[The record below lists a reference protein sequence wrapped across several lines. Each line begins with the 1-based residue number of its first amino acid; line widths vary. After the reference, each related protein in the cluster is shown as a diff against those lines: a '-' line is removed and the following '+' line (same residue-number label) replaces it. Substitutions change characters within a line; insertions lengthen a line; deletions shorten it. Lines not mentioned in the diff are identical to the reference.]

1 MEGESGGRVRPTVSI
16 ILATN
21 RGGPYLRETLRSV
34 SAQTFG
40 DWDLVLVDDG
50 SDEPDD
56 IRQAVDGLDNVQI
69 IRQDNAGI
77 SIARNVGFAHSKGSF
92 IAYLD
97 DDDVWDPRRL
107 ERQVDALCHDE
118 SAGSCHSGYWFID
131 GDGARFGTEVT
142 VVPASMASYLSGA
155 VDIPR
160 INTLLLRREIVQRLG
175 GFLSSFILYEDCE
188 FVLRVVR
195 EAPVI
200 SLPDQLVGWRRY
212 PESVSFSH
220 NPRLMNAA
228 AVRSVTVSLWGAE
241 MKGDQLE
248 AKMLIRNIERTKRRF
263 AEFHASRFCHL
274 VRTGQ
279 LRLAGSEL
287 IEGMANSPVA
297 VVRKCAAVALH
308 GN

>member
-1 MEGESGGRVRPTVSI
+1 MERELGGGFRPAVSI

-21 RGGPYLRETLRSV
+21 RGGPYLGETLRSV
-34 SAQTFG
+34 SAQTFA
-40 DWDLVLVDDG
+40 DWELVLVDDG
-50 SDEPDD
+50 SDEPDE
-56 IRQAVDGLDNVQI
+56 IRRAVVGLNNVQV

-77 SIARNVGFAHSKGSF
+77 SIARNVGFAHSRGSF

-107 ERQVDALCHDE
+107 ERQVDALCRDE
-118 SAGSCHSGYWFID
+118 SAGCCHSGYWFMD
-131 GDGARFGTEVT
+131 GDGARFGNQVD
-142 VVPASMASYLSGA
+142 VVPASTASYLSGA
-155 VDIPR
+155 VDTPR
-160 INTLLLRREIVQRLG
+160 INTLLLRREIVERLG

-212 PESVSFSH
+212 PESVSFTY

-228 AVRSVTVSLWGAE
+228 AVHSVTVSLWGAQ
-241 MKGDQLE
+241 MKEDQAE
-248 AKMLIRNIERTKRRF
+248 GKMLMQNIERTKRRL
-263 AEFHASRFCHL
+263 AEFHAARFCHL
-274 VRTGQ
+274 VRTGH
-279 LRLAGSEL
+279 LRHAGSEL

-297 VVRKCAAVALH
+297 VVRKCADIARH